1 MFCFVLAHPVVG
13 FYFGQ
18 NLVDKTNESFG
29 SRLIIQFARQKH
41 LTKNRRKMKKKEK
54 IERKKKERKRF
65 EKNKFYEVDCLL
77 VR

>member
-54 IERKKKERKRF
+54 IERKKKRKK
-65 EKNKFYEVDCLL
+65 EI
-77 VR
+77 